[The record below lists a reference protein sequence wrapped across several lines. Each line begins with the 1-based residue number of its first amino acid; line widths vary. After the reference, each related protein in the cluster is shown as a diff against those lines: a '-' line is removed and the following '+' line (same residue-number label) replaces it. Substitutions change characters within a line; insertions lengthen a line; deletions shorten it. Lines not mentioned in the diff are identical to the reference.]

1 MISRLP
7 LFITRNFRLKLIA
20 VVVACGMWVG
30 VVYASDPP
38 AIQTYS
44 VHVQPGATLHAG
56 LVLPKPI
63 GAIAVKIAG
72 VSSHVRSSSEV
83 SSHLSATAD
92 LSHITKPGE
101 YQVSIKVLLSDS
113 NVWIWSAPKTLE
125 VLVDKETTRSIP
137 VHLVVSSAPP
147 VGFTFNQAQSVVTP
161 ADVTVSGPDT
171 VLANIQAE
179 AIVDL
184 SSIRTSLAISEP
196 VKLVNAN
203 GPTSE
208 VTVTPSL
215 VSVAVA
221 IASENT
227 EAELPVR
234 PTFSGSG
241 QPPSG
246 YEVTGIQVEP
256 LTVIAA
262 GPASVVTLLS
272 SIATQPIDLSHATS
286 SETVNVQLVT
296 PAGTSLSTG
305 SVSVVITIA
314 PVASSSPTPS
324 PTPTPTP

>member
-1 MISRLP
+1 MIRRL
-7 LFITRNFRLKLIA
+7 LLLITRNFRLKLVA

-38 AIQTYS
+38 AIQTYN
-44 VHVQPGATLHAG
+44 VHVQPGTSLRAG
-56 LVLPKPI
+56 LVLAKPI
-63 GAIAVKIAG
+63 GTVDVKIAG
-72 VSSHVRSSSEV
+72 VSSHVRSSEV
-83 SSHLSATAD
+83 SNHLSATAD
-92 LSHITKPGE
+92 LSRITKQGE
-101 YQVSIKVLLSDS
+101 YQVSVRVELSDG
-113 NVWIWSAPKTLE
+113 NVWIWSAPRTAE

-137 VHLVVSSAPP
+137 VHLTVSSAPP
-147 VGFTFNQAQSVVTP
+147 VGFTFNQAQSVVSP
-161 ADVTVSGPDT
+161 ATVTVSGPDT

-256 LTVIAA
+256 LTVIAT

-272 SIATQPIDLSHATS
+272 SIATQPIDLSHVTS

-314 PVASSSPTPS
+314 PVAS
-324 PTPTPTP
+324 PTPTPTPTPTP

>member
-1 MISRLP
+1 MIRRLP
-7 LFITRNFRLKLIA
+7 LFITRNFRLKLVA

-38 AIQTYS
+38 AIQTYN
-44 VHVQPGATLHAG
+44 VHVQPGTSLRAG
-56 LVLPKPI
+56 LVLAKPI
-63 GAIAVKIAG
+63 GTVDVKIAG
-72 VSSHVRSSSEV
+72 VSSHVRSSEV
-83 SSHLSATAD
+83 SNHLSATAD
-92 LSHITKPGE
+92 LSRITKQGE
-101 YQVSIKVLLSDS
+101 YQVSVRVDLSDG
-113 NVWIWSAPKTLE
+113 NVWIWSAPKTVE

-137 VHLVVSSAPP
+137 VHLTVSSAPP
-147 VGFTFNQAQSVVTP
+147 VGFTFNQAQSVVSP
-161 ADVTVSGPDT
+161 ANVTVSGPDT

-227 EAELPVR
+227 EAELPVI
-234 PTFSGSG
+234 PTFSGTG
-241 QPPSG
+241 QAPSG
-246 YEVTGIQVEP
+246 YKVTGIQVEP
-256 LTVIAA
+256 LTVIAT

-305 SVSVVITIA
+305 SISVVITIA
-314 PVASSSPTPS
+314 PVASASPTPS
-324 PTPTPTP
+324 PTPTATP

>member
-7 LFITRNFRLKLIA
+7 RFITRNFQLKLVA

-44 VHVQPGATLHAG
+44 VHVQAAPSLRAG

-63 GAIAVKIAG
+63 GVIGVKIAG
-72 VSSHVRSSSEV
+72 VSSQVRSSEV
-83 SSHLSATAD
+83 SSHLAASVNLSQIKAPGQYQETVKVD
-92 LSHITKPGE
+92 LTDG
-101 YQVSIKVLLSDS
+101 
-113 NVWIWSAPKTLE
+113 NVWVWSAPKTVE
-125 VLVDKETTRSIP
+125 VLVAKEVTRTIP
-137 VHLVVSSAPP
+137 VRLVVTSAPP
-147 VGFTFNQAQSVVTP
+147 VGFTFSQAQSVVTP
-161 ADVTVSGPDT
+161 ANVTVSGPDT

-179 AIVDL
+179 AIVNL

-196 VKLVNAN
+196 VKLINAN
-203 GPTSE
+203 GPTSV

-215 VSVAVA
+215 VSVAVS

-241 QPPSG
+241 EPPSG

-256 LTVIAA
+256 LTVTATGA
-262 GPASVVTLLS
+262 ASVVTLLS

-296 PAGTSLSTG
+296 PTGTSLSIS

-314 PVASSSPTPS
+314 PVASAS
-324 PTPTPTP
+324 PTPTPTPTPS